1 MVDKRGLLA
10 DEAGGVAAG
19 GGYQAIPQVSHVCVV
34 RVGVG
39 EGCEV
44 GRYVR

>member
-19 GGYQAIPQVSHVCVV
+19 GGYQAIPQVCVV
-34 RVGVG
+34 RVGG
-39 EGCEV
+39 WEECNV
-44 GRYVR
+44 GRYIR